1 MSGFTYRSKNGKWY
15 NNMVDKMEAD
25 RAWDIQRAEQ
35 EEQNRLLE
43 EQNQL
48 MQKQLLEKNKLER
61 EKIESNIKL
70 EKEKMGHEEKM
81 RILKLLD
88 DIGLNKNVFDEFVNY
103 LTHTNRNNIILLLNE
118 EIKEAENQ
126 IYNIDKFFENPEENF
141 DYVEDLVP
149 SSSLDKTIDIIKN
162 MKKYLKEPKK
172 PENIN
177 YIKSY
182 FTSNPND
189 EYLLYETDS
198 KKGIRNFL
206 ILFVLAFL
214 SLFISISIVDIF
226 NSALPVF
233 IGVFLDFIF
242 IIIAIHYLKKSNN
255 LSYIVNKVLDE
266 LTKEFNNEVKNI
278 RKELLET
285 KEDNEKSVKHYK
297 DEVKRLSD
305 NTEVSNRW
313 EDFVNFRKK
322 HYNQKIENLLLEV
335 GLKEKI
341 EELGIKYIR
350 INNNNKIN
358 DGSIED
364 YIIYF
369 DKILEEST

>member
-15 NNMVDKMEAD
+15 DNMVDKMEAD

-70 EKEKMGHEEKM
+70 EKEKMDHEEKM

-255 LSYIVNKVLDE
+255 LSDIVNKVLDE

-305 NTEVSNRW
+305 NTKVSNRW

>member
-15 NNMVDKMEAD
+15 DNMVDKMEAD

-70 EKEKMGHEEKM
+70 EKEKMDHEEKM

-88 DIGLNKNVFDEFVNY
+88 DIGLNKNVFDEFVEYLIGSKRADIISNY
-103 LTHTNRNNIILLLNE
+103 NY

-126 IYNIDKFFENPEENF
+126 IYNINKFFENPEENF
-141 DYVEDLVP
+141 NYVEDLVP
-149 SSSLDKTIDIIKN
+149 SSSLDKIIDVIKN
-162 MKKYLKEPKK
+162 MKKYINGPRD
-172 PENIN
+172 PQTVN
-177 YIKSY
+177 YIQNYFKS
-182 FTSNPND
+182 NHND
-189 EYLLYETDS
+189 EYLLWMKNDNKYGSIAFLGLLSFITGLILKNTLDS
-198 KKGIRNFL
+198 NLPFFICLFLCFIFFL
-206 ILFVLAFL
+206 IG
-214 SLFISISIVDIF
+214 ISGTI
-226 NSALPVF
+226 
-233 IGVFLDFIF
+233 
-242 IIIAIHYLKKSNN
+242 KSNN
-255 LSYIVNKVLDE
+255 LNDIVKNEFNK
-266 LTKEFNNEVKNI
+266 LTKEFDNELKKVK
-278 RKELLET
+278 KELLDT
-285 KEDNEKSVKHYK
+285 KEDKEKDIKFYK
-297 DEVKRLSD
+297 DGIEIFSG
-305 NTEVSNRW
+305 NTDVSNRW
-313 EDFVNFRKK
+313 KDFENFRKK

-369 DKILEEST
+369 DKILEENI